1 MAGKAA
7 SRGGGALE
15 IDDEEMPERMEEDN
29 EDANDTND
37 DEEEEEDDE
46 DEEKEH
52 FFSDIVPSDR
62 DQEDAVGGGPA
73 SVTPAAAPSTGPGK
87 SDHERRA
94 QVSAS
99 PYIAPFTPLSSP
111 TQSRPKTPSSVSA
124 AQRQAGGKKPHLVPM
139 KNGSGTTLAGGV
151 SGAGSGPSKVLKDD
165 VIAHLPTELV
175 DALMSTVQTLDKLI
189 LGVEDFRP
197 EQLGFLTDK
206 VNTYVELLK
215 AVDATGATYDA
226 LLPLEVLEMLDGSEN
241 TNPELYTKKQLE
253 LCQHESERA
262 AGKVETLEVLRG
274 ELDSGLA
281 ELIADYRSA
290 TESSGA

>member
-7 SRGGGALE
+7 TRGGNAME
-15 IDDEEMPERMEEDN
+15 AEDEEMPERMEE
-29 EDANDTND
+29 EEENDTND
-37 DEEEEEDDE
+37 DEEEDDDDDE
-46 DEEKEH
+46 EEKEH

-62 DQEDAVGGGPA
+62 DQDDAVGSGPA

-111 TQSRPKTPSSVSA
+111 QSRPKTPSSVSA
-124 AQRQAGGKKPHLVPM
+124 AQRQAAGKKPHLVPM
-139 KNGSGTTLAGGV
+139 KNGSGAALGGSGSSAAGG
-151 SGAGSGPSKVLKDD
+151 ASKVLKDD
-165 VIAHLPTELV
+165 VVGHLPTELV

-197 EQLGFLTDK
+197 EQLGYLTDK
-206 VNTYVELLK
+206 VNAYVELLK
-215 AVDATGATYDA
+215 TVDAAGATYDA
-226 LLPLEVLEMLDGSEN
+226 MLPLEVLEMLDGSEN
-241 TNPELYTKKQLE
+241 TNPELFTKKQLE
-253 LCQHESERA
+253 LCQQESERA
-262 AGKVETLEVLRG
+262 AGKVETLELLRG
-274 ELDSGLA
+274 ELDTGLA

-290 TESSGA
+290 TESASAS